1 MSDPLAT
8 YLQDHLAGSHF
19 ALELLD
25 SLHDQFEHEEL
36 GKFAFALSVEIQHDQ
51 EVLVSIIER
60 TGEER
65 SALSQAA
72 GWIGE
77 KVSQLK
83 LHRTQSNKELGAF
96 EALETLTVGI
106 QGKLALWRALAI
118 IRSLDPR
125 IPDLDFEALSAQAL
139 RQFERTDQHRLE
151 LIHDTFRPRVEQ

>member
-36 GKFAFALSVEIQHDQ
+36 GKFAFALSVEIQRDQ
-51 EVLVSIIER
+51 DVLVNIIESV
-60 TGEER
+60 GEEQ

-83 LHRTQSNKELGAF
+83 LHRSQSNKELGPF
-96 EALETLTVGI
+96 ESLETLILGI
-106 QGKLALWRALAI
+106 QGKMALWRALAK
-118 IRSLDPR
+118 IRELDPR
-125 IPDLDFEALSAQAL
+125 VPDLDFSGLSTQAL
-139 RQFERTDQHRLE
+139 HQFERADQHRLE
-151 LIHDTFRPRVEQ
+151 MIQQTFRPRVEQ